1 MPVLSSVSGKRKKEE
16 RKGCDRREYNE
27 ELNLQS

>member
-1 MPVLSSVSGKRKKEE
+1 MSSVSEKRKKEE
-16 RKGCDRREYNE
+16 RKGCDRRKLNE